1 MSFNRMQRTLQY
13 EEATLFLLGLYFFQ
27 ITDFSWWWFPL
38 LLFTPDIGMLGYLVN
53 TKIGAAVYNTFHHR
67 GIAIVLL
74 ITGYTIPNEWVLLTG
89 IILFAHA
96 SLDRVFGYGLK
107 YPDDFKHTHLG
118 WIGGEKAVN

>member
-1 MSFNRMQRTLQY
+1 MQRTLQY